1 LNTTKTLKP
10 LGKKG
15 QWRKRFLALFGIL
28 LLVAIVAGL
37 WPDPITVE
45 TAVVRY
51 GPLTVSVLEEGKTR
65 IRHRY
70 IISPPVNGYL
80 RRVDLRAGAPIE
92 AGKTVLATIQGE
104 PSRFLDPRTRV
115 EAEMREKAAVAVSMQ
130 RQAAVER
137 ARAVLDLAKKEFV
150 RADELLKK
158 DTIPVQEW
166 DAAENRVAVL
176 KRELH
181 SAEFALRAAEFEVAQ
196 ARAALK
202 HSVSFESGGDDFIE
216 IVAPVDG
223 YVLNV
228 YEESARII
236 AAGTPIMEIGDPRNL
251 EAEIELLS
259 DDAVA
264 VVPGAK
270 VSIEQWGGEAPLRGQ
285 VTLVERGGFT
295 KISALG
301 VEEQRVKVRVDFLE
315 FPPPTMELG
324 DRFRVEARIVTW
336 HGEEILQIPIGALF
350 RRGNDWTTF
359 VVEDGKAHLRKVE
372 IDHNN
377 GIEAE
382 VISGLSPQEVVIVYP
397 PDNLADGDSVAT
409 GDK

>member
-1 LNTTKTLKP
+1 
-10 LGKKG
+10 
-15 QWRKRFLALFGIL
+15 
-28 LLVAIVAGL
+28 
-37 WPDPITVE
+37 
-45 TAVVRY
+45 
-51 GPLTVSVLEEGKTR
+51 VSVLEEGKTR

-80 RRVDLRAGAPIE
+80 RRLDLRAGAPIE
-92 AGKTVLATIQGE
+92 AGKTVLATIQAE

-115 EAEMREKAAVAVSMQ
+115 EAEMSEKAAEAVSMQ

-137 ARAVLDLAKKEFV
+137 AGAVLDLAKKDFV
-150 RADELLKK
+150 RAEELLKK
-158 DTIPVQEW
+158 NTIPVQEW

-176 KRELH
+176 ERELH

-202 HSVSFESGGDDFIE
+202 HSVSFKSSGDDFIE

-228 YEESARII
+228 YEESARVI
-236 AAGTPIMEIGDPRNL
+236 AAGTPIMEIGDPHNL

-285 VTLVERGGFT
+285 VTLIERGGFT

-315 FPPPTMELG
+315 FPPLAMKLG

-336 HGEEILQIPIGALF
+336 HGEEILQLPTGALF

-359 VVEDGKAHLRKVE
+359 VVEGGKAYLRKVE

-382 VISGLSPQEVVIVYP
+382 VISGLSPQEIVIVYP

-409 GDK
+409 SSN

>member
-1 LNTTKTLKP
+1 LNTDKTP
-10 LGKKG
+10 HSRGKNGKL
-15 QWRKRFLALFGIL
+15 RKRFLALFGIL

-37 WPDPITVE
+37 WPAPLTVE
-45 TAVVRY
+45 TAIVKY

-70 IISPPVNGYL
+70 VISPPVNGYL
-80 RRVDLRAGAPIE
+80 RRVALRAGAPIE
-92 AGKTVLATIQGE
+92 EGKTVLAIIQAG
-104 PSRFLDPRTRV
+104 PSRFLDPRTRI

-137 ARAVLDLAKKEFV
+137 ARAVLDLAKKDFI
-150 RADELLKK
+150 RTDELLKK
-158 DTIPVQEW
+158 NTIPVQEW

-176 KRELH
+176 ERELN

-196 ARAALK
+196 ARAALE
-202 HSVSFESGGDDFIE
+202 HSVSSESSGDDFFE

-228 YEESARII
+228 YEESARVIT
-236 AAGTPIMEIGDPRNL
+236 AGTPIMEIGDTQNL

-264 VVPGAK
+264 VVPGAE
-270 VSIEQWGGEAPLRGQ
+270 VSIEQWGGDAPLRGK

-315 FPPPTMELG
+315 FPPQGKELG

-336 HGEEILQIPIGALF
+336 HGEKILQIPTGALF
-350 RRGNDWTTF
+350 RLGNDWTTF
-359 VVEDGKAHLRKVE
+359 VVEGGKAHLRRVE

-382 VISGLSPQEVVIVYP
+382 VISGLMPQETVIVYP
-397 PDNLADGDSVAT
+397 PDNLADGDSVA
-409 GDK
+409 K

>member
-1 LNTTKTLKP
+1 MSTNKTP
-10 LGKKG
+10 QSRGKKG
-15 QWRKRFLALFGIL
+15 QWRKRFLVLLGIL
-28 LLVAIVAGL
+28 FLGAIIAGL
-37 WPDPITVE
+37 WPDPIIVE

-92 AGKTVLATIQGE
+92 AGKTVLAIIQAE

-115 EAEMREKAAVAVSMQ
+115 EAEMREKAVVAVSMQ
-130 RQAAVER
+130 RKAAVER
-137 ARAVLDLAKKEFV
+137 ARAVLDLAKKDFV

-158 DTIPVQEW
+158 NTIPIQEW

-176 KRELH
+176 ERELH

-196 ARAALK
+196 ARAALE
-202 HSVSFESGGDDFIE
+202 HSVSSESGGDDFIE

-228 YEESARII
+228 YEESARVI
-236 AAGTPIMEIGDPRNL
+236 AAGTPIMEIGDPHNL

-259 DDAVA
+259 DDAVS
-264 VVPGAK
+264 VMPGAE
-270 VSIEQWGGEAPLRGQ
+270 VSIEQWGGETPLRGQ
-285 VTLVERGGFT
+285 VTLIERGGFT

-301 VEEQRVKVRVDFLE
+301 VEEQRVKVRVDFLD
-315 FPPPTMELG
+315 FPPPGKELG

-336 HGEEILQIPIGALF
+336 HGEDILQIPTGALF

-359 VVEDGKAHLRKVE
+359 IVEGGKAYLRRVE

-382 VISGLSPQEVVIVYP
+382 VISGLSPQDVVIVYP
-397 PDNLADGDSVAT
+397 PDTLAEGDSVA
-409 GDK
+409 K